1 MRLAH
6 GEIAQDNRGCYN
18 QIRAKD
24 KELDV
29 AAVQLE
35 HARAV
40 LVENKASSE
49 SLHHSASYGLYA
61 MPCLLTRRWML
72 QLCSWIIYPG
82 CYDGRLVPGKA
93 PAAWR
98 SKG

>member
-1 MRLAH
+1 MIAGLEADLRSIRLAH

-24 KELDV
+24 KELDA

-40 LVENKASSE
+40 LVENKASTQKQA
-49 SLHHSASYGLYA
+49 HNDGF
-61 MPCLLTRRWML
+61 PCIECRVSSHGSRTL
-72 QLCSWIIYPG
+72 QLRSWLNCPG
-82 CYDGRLVPGKA
+82 
-93 PAAWR
+93 W
-98 SKG
+98 S

>member
-24 KELDV
+24 KELNA

-40 LVENKASSE
+40 LVENKASTQKQAHNVSFLCIE
-49 SLHHSASYGLYA
+49 CRVSSQGS
-61 MPCLLTRRWML
+61 WML
-72 QLCSWIIYPG
+72 QVCSWMICPG
-82 CYDGRLVPGKA
+82 WSKEDRGKA
-93 PAAWR
+93 P
-98 SKG
+98 